1 MQAQRRENNRENALK
16 REVEIQVEVPSRAT
30 AEAVY
35 EVLADVRSHLIWAGQ
50 RQKKNARLLTV
61 DAPEGPALVGTEF
74 TTTGADPMGRF
85 TDRSVVTEATPPSV
99 FEFVTEAR
107 LVTKRGKVADWTN
120 VHRYELAPSPGGCR
134 IGYSIHITRI
144 SALPGALALFN
155 VGPLSGLVA
164 KATRAAARR
173 GLEALATLVEE
184 RAAL

>member
-1 MQAQRRENNRENALK
+1 MQARRRGSNRENALK
-16 REVEIQVEVPSRAT
+16 RDVEIRVEVPSRAR

-35 EVLADVRSHLIWAGQ
+35 EVLADVRSHLTWAGE
-50 RQKKNARLLTV
+50 RQKRNARLLTV

-85 TDRSVVTEATPPSV
+85 TDRSVVTEATPASV
-99 FEFVTEAR
+99 FEFVTEGR

-134 IGYSIHITRI
+134 ITYSIDITRI

-164 KATRAAARR
+164 KATRTAARR
-173 GLEALATLVEE
+173 GVEGLATLAEE
-184 RAAL
+184 RAGL